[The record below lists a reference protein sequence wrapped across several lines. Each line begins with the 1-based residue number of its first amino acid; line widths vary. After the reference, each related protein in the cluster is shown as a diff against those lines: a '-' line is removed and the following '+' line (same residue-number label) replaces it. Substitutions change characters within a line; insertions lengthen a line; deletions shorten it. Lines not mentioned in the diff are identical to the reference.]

1 MCSKILGAT
10 SADCTFG
17 RGGLPPVYLIWQ
29 SRLTCTCVW
38 DTGGLLQ
45 VKLNCLFCIDL
56 YNNHHKGEK
65 SRLGLKICFAKVA
78 MIWSKDWDKRQWLI
92 ACVWTPTLT
101 PGISLSF
108 DFFCCSSDTERG
120 YSVSLCYGVS
130 PNGVMLLPQT
140 SSSNRY
146 CGPRTGWM
154 FWWGGSPL
162 FGLGMVTILLVK
174 LQPACSG

>member
-1 MCSKILGAT
+1 MCCPDQSISSHKQPLRSRQIRCIQSMFHSLWMCSKILGAT

-17 RGGLPPVYLIWQ
+17 RGSLPPVYLIWQ

-101 PGISLSF
+101 PGKACPST
-108 DFFCCSSDTERG
+108 SSAA
-120 YSVSLCYGVS
+120 
-130 PNGVMLLPQT
+130 PQT
-140 SSSNRY
+140 QKGVIVLA
-146 CGPRTGWM
+146 CVM
-154 FWWGGSPL
+154 EL
-162 FGLGMVTILLVK
+162 VQMVLW
-174 LQPACSG
+174 C